1 MVYNK
6 ADFRILKDKFSQSL
20 VTQYGEPLS
29 CELYGASFSHG
40 ALAIETQHGDAHEI
54 HVAEAC
60 NIAAVISSIG
70 RILSLPR
77 SDIACEEM
85 SEVLLLRLDVLREYI
100 RSAVETSHEG
110 AYTESNADMTIKR
123 WAGFLKHPSD
133 YVFAHRCL
141 SSPEVTYEP
150 PTIEI
155 DCAFLTAWDK
165 LKRGERDQKK
175 SDLAH
180 RVVSVKLPDVGKIEA
195 FFSSCADHINK
206 LIAANTQQR
215 AAP

>member
-1 MVYNK
+1 MTYTK
-6 ADFRILKDKFSQSL
+6 ADFRILKDKLNQSL
-20 VTQYGEPLS
+20 VAQNGEPLS
-29 CELYGASFSHG
+29 CELYGVSFAHG
-40 ALAIETQHGDAHEI
+40 ALSIESEQGDVHEI

-100 RSAVETSHEG
+100 RATIETALKSYAE
-110 AYTESNADMTIKR
+110 TDDDKMVRR
-123 WAGFLKHPSD
+123 WAGFLKHPYE

-141 SSPEVTYEP
+141 SSSGAIFDP
-150 PTIEI
+150 PAIEI

-165 LKRGERDQKK
+165 ITPKERDKRK
-175 SDLAH
+175 ADLANQI
-180 RVVSVKLPDVGKIEA
+180 VSVKLPSVAKIAA
-195 FFSSCADHINK
+195 FFDSSANHINK
-206 LIAANTQQR
+206 LIAANTLQGVS
-215 AAP
+215 P